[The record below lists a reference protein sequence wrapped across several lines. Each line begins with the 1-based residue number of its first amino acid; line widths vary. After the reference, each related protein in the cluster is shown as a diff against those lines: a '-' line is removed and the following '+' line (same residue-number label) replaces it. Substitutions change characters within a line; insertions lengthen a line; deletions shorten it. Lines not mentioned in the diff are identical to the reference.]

1 MMIKPIRTGFAIAA
15 TLIATMAAQAADLP
29 RPSYKAPEY
38 SAPAYANWSGFYVG
52 INAAYGFGTS
62 LWDFPAIDTSPKGGL
77 VGVTLGYNYQTGVW
91 LWGIEGD
98 IDYSFMTGSATCFGA
113 GTCETKDTWLGTARA
128 RIGYA
133 GWNNWLPYITGG
145 GAFGDIKASAPAGG
159 ASKTSI
165 GYAFGAGLEYAL
177 WTNWS
182 IKGEY
187 LYVDL
192 GKFDCGAACGAAT
205 DNVSFKTNLIRL
217 GLNYRF

>member
-1 MMIKPIRTGFAIAA
+1 MIKPIRTGFAIAA

-52 INAAYGFGTS
+52 INGGYGFGTS
-62 LWDFPAIDTSPKGGL
+62 NWDVPAIDTAPKGVL
-77 VGVTLGYNYQTGVW
+77 VGATLGYNYQTGVW

-98 IDYSFMTGSATCFGA
+98 LDYSLMKGSATCGA
-113 GTCETKDTWLGTARA
+113 GSCETKDSWLGTARA

-133 GWNNWLPYITGG
+133 GWTNWLPYLTGG
-145 GAFGDIKASAPAGG
+145 VAFGDITATSPVGNAT
-159 ASKTSI
+159 KTNI

-182 IKGEY
+182 VKGEY

-192 GKFDCGAACGAAT
+192 GKFDCGLSCGAAT
-205 DNVSFKTNLIRL
+205 DNVSFKTNLVRL
-217 GLNYRF
+217 GVNYRF